1 MNQSK
6 YRLHLHRIRKWL
18 ILILWGTFY
27 GAIAGAIGQPIV
39 GALVGLSLGI
49 IGIGAA
55 ATEKHKNLSD
65 LLDLGFSWLTCFG
78 LLGMVVGT
86 LGGPDGGAIGGA
98 IGGLLLALVLV
109 GF

>member
-1 MNQSK
+1 LKQL
-6 YRLHLHRIRKWL
+6 RDRFRLHRIKKLL

-27 GAIAGAIGQPIV
+27 GAIAGAIAKPVV

-49 IGIGAA
+49 VGIWAA
-55 ATEKHKNLSD
+55 ATEKDKNLSE
-65 LLDLGFSWLTCFG
+65 LLDSGFVWLTCFG
-78 LLGMVVGT
+78 FLGMVVGT
-86 LGGPDGGAIGGA
+86 LGGPEGGAIGGA

>member
-1 MNQSK
+1 LNQLRDRF
-6 YRLHLHRIRKWL
+6 RLRRIRKWL

-27 GAIAGAIGQPIV
+27 GAIAGAIGQPILGV
-39 GALVGLSLGI
+39 LVGLSLGS
-49 IGIGAA
+49 IGIWAA
-55 ATEKHKNLSD
+55 ATEKQKKLSD
-65 LLDLGFSWLTCFG
+65 LLDLGFGWLTCFG

-98 IGGLLLALVLV
+98 IGGLLLALFLV